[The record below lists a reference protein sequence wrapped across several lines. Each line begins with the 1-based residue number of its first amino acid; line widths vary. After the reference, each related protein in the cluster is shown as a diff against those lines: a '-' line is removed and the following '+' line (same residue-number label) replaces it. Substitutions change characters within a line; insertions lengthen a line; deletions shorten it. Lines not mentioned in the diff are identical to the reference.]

1 MGLSLAFQVQAL
13 HNPVQVFCIFLS
25 FEICLRNLILEVVL
39 LLFFFMSFPFFFSF
53 FFCFYLFK
61 PKERRKKKSGKQRW
75 LPKIPNRPR
84 WLQLAVSNNR

>member
-39 LLFFFMSFPFFFSF
+39 LLFFFMSF
-53 FFCFYLFK
+53 YLFK

>member
-25 FEICLRNLILEVVL
+25 FEICLRNLLLEVVL

-53 FFCFYLFK
+53 FFLFIYLNQK
-61 PKERRKKKSGKQRW
+61 KEEKRK
-75 LPKIPNRPR
+75 
-84 WLQLAVSNNR
+84 AVSRGGYPKFPIALGGCS